1 MVCRSPS
8 LHPHLSTKNGSFQ
21 SHYRRKQCS
30 KRLKLEM
37 NFSKVVQQH
46 YVGEVG
52 KPITFVLYII
62 PIYSVPNNVEIGQ
75 HM

>member
-1 MVCRSPS
+1 
-8 LHPHLSTKNGSFQ
+8 
-21 SHYRRKQCS
+21 
-30 KRLKLEM
+30 M